1 MLTLKQEKFVQ
12 GLLNG
17 LSQRQSYKE
26 SYSCKNMSDKAID
39 EEASKLF
46 NNPKVTQRYQRLLD
60 AYASHKVIQ
69 RAELSERMLDLLD
82 RATEDTKE
90 KGFKQGNISAM
101 TLAVNTLKELN
112 GLTFA
117 DDLAQDK
124 LQLELEKLELA
135 KQKLETDTTTEKDN
149 GSLLRQWFGREKRT
163 NV

>member
-1 MLTLKQEKFVQ
+1 MLTVKQEKFIQ
-12 GLLNG
+12 GLLDG
-17 LSQRQSYKE
+17 LSQRQSYKQ

-60 AYASHKVIQ
+60 AYSSHKVIK
-69 RAELSERMLDLLD
+69 RAELSQRMLDLLD
-82 RATEDTKE
+82 RATEDTIN

-112 GLTFA
+112 GLTFN

-124 LQLELEKLELA
+124 LQLEVEKLEIT
-135 KQKLETDTTTEKDN
+135 KNKNKDDKDN
-149 GSLLRQWFGREKRT
+149 GKEIANKLMELVAS
-163 NV
+163 V

>member
-1 MLTLKQEKFVQ
+1 MLTYKQEQFIQ
-12 GLLNG
+12 GLLDG
-17 LSQRQSYKE
+17 LSQIEAYKRAYNCE
-26 SYSCKNMSDKAID
+26 NMSDSTISSN
-39 EEASKLF
+39 ASRLF
-46 NNPKVTQRYQRLLD
+46 KNSKIIARYSRLLD
-60 AYASHKVIQ
+60 AYSSQKLIQ
-69 RAELSERMLDLLD
+69 RTELSERMLELLE

-124 LQLELEKLELA
+124 LQLEIEKLEV
-135 KQKLETDTTTEKDN
+135 TKDKN
-149 GSLLRQWFGREKRT
+149 KNDKESDKDKADLLRRLVE

>member
-12 GLLNG
+12 GLLDG
-17 LSQRQSYKE
+17 FTQIESYKRA
-26 SYSCKNMSDKAID
+26 YNCKNMSDNVIAVN
-39 EEASKLF
+39 ASRLF
-46 NNPKVTQRYQRLLD
+46 NNTKITLRYNRLLD

-124 LQLELEKLELA
+124 LQLELQKLELA
-135 KQKLETDTTTEKDN
+135 KEKNKSDKN
-149 GSLLRQWFGREKRT
+149 NDGTGSLLREWFGRDKQ

>member
-1 MLTLKQEKFVQ
+1 MLTYKQEQFIQ
-12 GLLNG
+12 GLLDG
-17 LSQRQSYKE
+17 LSQLEAYKQAYNCE
-26 SYSCKNMSDKAID
+26 NMSDSTI
-39 EEASKLF
+39 ASNASRLF
-46 NNPKVTQRYQRLLD
+46 KNSKIIARYSRLLD
-60 AYASHKVIQ
+60 AYSSQKLIQ
-69 RAELSERMLDLLD
+69 RTELSERMLELLE

-124 LQLELEKLELA
+124 LQLEIEKLEVA
-135 KQKLETDTTTEKDN
+135 KDKNRNDKESDKDKAD
-149 GSLLRQWFGREKRT
+149 LLRRLVE